1 MTRRRLLARLDP
13 WLLARVGLSLLAL
26 LAGGAPAARAAGDN
40 VFAGKQVHTIEINFS
55 QPAWWDSLTIYYNAG
70 LEQYLA
76 ATVTIDGEVFDSV
89 GVRFKGNISYYHPNN
104 KKPFRLKFDEYIDV
118 QRWDGLKGVHLN
130 NCWEDPTFMREKLH
144 FDYCRYVGIPAPRAN
159 FAELYLNGEL
169 WGFYSLVEHVDK
181 TFLSSRFSNSGGN
194 LYKAV
199 DAVVGGGG
207 LISDFKWYG
216 SDPSAYYAR
225 YEFKTEES
233 PNPWTD
239 LIAVIDSLNNSPST
253 ATALPPV
260 VNMNALYRAISADI
274 LMANLDSY
282 AGSGRNFY
290 VYFNTAT
297 GRMEWIPWDMNMSL
311 GSYWG
316 AATNY
321 ETLSLTYVSSTSD
334 RPLVAKIHSTPALAP
349 EYLQAFCEVFTGHF
363 SAARLFPEIDEI
375 ATLIRPYVYAD
386 PRKMYTNALF
396 EENIV
401 SDVTVGGHRKP
412 GLKSFITARQANVQ
426 SQLDAL
432 GVTCE
437 HTIAPGDVVI
447 NEFAASNSIIPDPA
461 GEMEDWIEIYNNTS
475 HTFDLGGL
483 YLTDNP
489 LLPTKWQFPAG
500 AIIAPDGYLIVW
512 ADEDEGQAGLHAN
525 FKLSASGEYIGFYD
539 SQVAVLDSVTF
550 GAQVTNLTMARVP
563 NGTGPFVQGQ
573 PTFGAYNGGSGGT
586 QIEPGEVVINEFMAD
601 NDSIPDPAGETEDW
615 IEIFNRTDDEIALGG
630 AYLSDDF
637 ATPTKWQFPQGTV
650 IPAGGYL
657 VIWADEDPGQ
667 EGLHASFKL
676 SAGGERIIF
685 SNTDLS
691 VIDSTSFGAQQVN
704 VSMARIPN
712 GTGPFVFSHTP
723 TPGWENTAASGVG
736 GEHVATG
743 RGLKLSV
750 PNPFTPG
757 AAIAFS
763 LARSGPVELQVFDLP
778 GRLVYASN
786 RSALGPGAYRVG
798 LEAAGLGSGV
808 YLCRLCTR
816 EGVATQRILV
826 VK

>member
-1 MTRRRLLARLDP
+1 MTRQ
-13 WLLARVGLSLLAL
+13 WLLFSCVCLAL
-26 LAGGAPAARAAGDN
+26 PAATIPAARAAGDA
-40 VFAGKQVHTIEINFS
+40 VFAGQQVHTIEIDFP

-76 ATVTIDGEVFDSV
+76 ATVTINGEILDSV

-104 KKPFRLKFDEYIDV
+104 KKPLRLKFDEFIDV

-181 TFLSSRFSNSGGN
+181 TFLSSRYSNSSGN

-207 LISDFKWYG
+207 LVSDFKWYG
-216 SDPSAYYAR
+216 SDPSAYYDR

-239 LIAVIDSLNNSPST
+239 LIAVIDSLNNSPDT
-253 ATALPPV
+253 GTALPPV
-260 VNMNALYRAISADI
+260 ANMNALYRAISTDI
-274 LMANLDSY
+274 LFANLDSY

-290 VYFNTAT
+290 VYFNAT
-297 GRMEWIPWDMNMSL
+297 TGKMDWIPWDMNMSL

-316 AATNY
+316 DATNY
-321 ETLSLTYVSSTSD
+321 ETLALAYVSSTED
-334 RPLVAKIHSTPALAP
+334 RPLVAKIHSTPSLAG
-349 EYLQAFCEVFTGHF
+349 EYLYAFCEIFTGHF
-363 SAARLFPEIDEI
+363 SAVRLFPEIDEI

-412 GLKSFITARQANVQ
+412 GLKSFISAREANVQ

-432 GVTCE
+432 GISCE
-437 HTIAPGDVVI
+437 HP
-447 NEFAASNSIIPDPA
+447 
-461 GEMEDWIEIYNNTS
+461 
-475 HTFDLGGL
+475 
-483 YLTDNP
+483 
-489 LLPTKWQFPAG
+489 
-500 AIIAPDGYLIVW
+500 
-512 ADEDEGQAGLHAN
+512 
-525 FKLSASGEYIGFYD
+525 
-539 SQVAVLDSVTF
+539 
-550 GAQVTNLTMARVP
+550 
-563 NGTGPFVQGQ
+563 
-573 PTFGAYNGGSGGT
+573 
-586 QIEPGEVVINEFMAD
+586 IEPGDVVINEFMAD
-601 NDSIPDPAGETEDW
+601 NDSIPDPAGEAEDW
-615 IEIFNRTDDEIALGG
+615 IEIFNLTSAEIALGG

-637 ATPTKWQFPQGTV
+637 ATPTKWQFPEPTV
-650 IPAGGYL
+650 IAPGGYL
-657 VIWADEDPGQ
+657 VIWADEDLAQ

-676 SAGGERIIF
+676 SAGGEQIIF

-691 VIDSTSFGAQQVN
+691 VIDSTSFGAQTLN

-723 TPGWENTAASGVG
+723 TPGGPNTTASGIAAEEPAAG
-736 GEHVATG
+736 P
-743 RGLKLSV
+743 GLRLRV

-757 AAIAFS
+757 AALSFH
-763 LARSGPVELQVFDLP
+763 LAQAGPVELQLFDLP
-778 GRLVYASN
+778 GRLVYSTH
-786 RSALGPGAYRVG
+786 RSIAAAGAYRVG
-798 LEAAGLGSGV
+798 LDAAGLGSGV
-808 YLCRLCTR
+808 YLCRLRTS
-816 EGVATQRILV
+816 EGVATQRILFV
-826 VK
+826 R